1 MRRMLL
7 ALLLPVSLA
16 ACGAA
21 EPVWAPDA
29 EVARA
34 TYRHDGPPSLTLVTV
49 INNKSGSGGHSGLIV
64 NGSQRVIF
72 DPAGSFKTPQVPER
86 NDVIIGANPRVLAF
100 YVDYHARP
108 EWHVVMQ
115 EVRVSPEVAQRAL
128 SLVQNNGAVPKAQCA
143 KSITAIPAAVAGV
156 RPCRQHVVPEDRDGG
171 FRPHPRCADPPDH
184 RRSGGRGRAGAAG
197 ADRLPGLSRRP
208 SAQPSIQPIP

>member
-7 ALLLPVSLA
+7 ALLLPVALA

-143 KSITAIPAAVAGV
+143 KSITAIL
-156 RPCRQHVVPEDRDGG
+156 QQ
-171 FRPHPRCADPPDH
+171 
-184 RRSGGRGRAGAAG
+184 
-197 ADRLPGLSRRP
+197 LPGFGHVGSTWYPKTAMEDFARTPGVQTRRITDDEEEEGGQVRLEQTD
-208 SAQPSIQPIP
+208 SLD